1 MSGLNGRWKL
11 TAVENFDAY
20 QKAIGVNDEQ
30 RELGNKLLGCV
41 GPDAMEEEL
50 CFTATTGK
58 RTIFAA
64 GQTKG
69 GREFPLGVE
78 FEAPT
83 LDGRK
88 TKTKV
93 VVESPTKVVRSD
105 VYENGVSGTMS
116 NELVGTDLK
125 VVMCAG
131 GVTSTRTMKKVA

>member
-1 MSGLNGRWKL
+1 MSGFNGRWKL

-20 QKAIGVNDEQ
+20 QKAVGVNDEN
-30 RELGNKLLGCV
+30 REKGNKALGCV
-41 GPDAMEEEL
+41 GADAMEEEL
-50 CFTATTGK
+50 YFSATTAK
-58 RTIFAA
+58 RTIFAD

-69 GREFPLGVE
+69 GVEYPLGVE

>member
-11 TAVENFDAY
+11 VAVDNFDAY

-30 RELGNKLLGCV
+30 RALGNQLLATPG
-41 GPDAMEEEL
+41 AMEEEF

-58 RTIFAA
+58 RTIYAG

-69 GREFPLGVE
+69 GKEFPLGVE

-88 TKTKV
+88 SKVKV
-93 VVESPTKVVRSD
+93 VAESATKVVRYDSYD
-105 VYENGVSGTMS
+105 NGVSGTMTT
-116 NELVGTDLK
+116 ELVGDELK
-125 VVMCAG
+125 TVLCAG
-131 GVTSTRTMKKVA
+131 GVTSVRTMKKA

>member
-1 MSGLNGRWKL
+1 MNGRWKL

-30 RELGNKLLGCV
+30 RAMGNQLLGTV
-41 GPDAMEEEL
+41 GANAMEEEL

-58 RTIFAA
+58 RTIFAG

-78 FEAPT
+78 FDAPT

-93 VVESPTKVVRSD
+93 VVESANKVVRTD
-105 VYENGVSGTMS
+105 VFENGVSGTMTL
-116 NELVGTDLK
+116 ELCGDELK
-125 VVMCAG
+125 VTMCAG
-131 GVTSTRTMKKVA
+131 GVTCNRTMKKVA